1 MGRPLVAI
9 LLDTG
14 PFALLLTNSI
24 RISDDLRGVIAKH
37 DIVLVPAITFYE
49 IGQKVRIGK
58 WPEMAPYIDGLEQRA
73 RDDGYEVVALTAAVC
88 LQAALLDWP
97 HRDPFDRMIA
107 AAALQERVPVVSPDA
122 AFDQLGLERIWERQ
136 VSPGA

>member
-1 MGRPLVAI
+1 MAI

-14 PFALLLTNSI
+14 PFALLLMNSI
-24 RISDDLRGVIAKH
+24 RISDDLRRVIAKH
-37 DIVLVPAITFYE
+37 DIVLVPGIVFYE

-73 RDDGYEVVALTAAVC
+73 RDDGYEVVALTAAVS

-97 HRDPFDRMIA
+97 HRDPFDRIIA
-107 AAALQERVPVVSPDA
+107 AAALHEKVPVVSPNA
-122 AFDQLGLERIWERQ
+122 AFNQLGLERIWERQ
-136 VSPGA
+136 DSP

>member
-1 MGRPLVAI
+1 MAI

-14 PFALLLTNSI
+14 PFALLLMNSI
-24 RISDDLRGVIAKH
+24 RISDDLRRVIAKH
-37 DIVLVPAITFYE
+37 DIVLVPAIAFYE

-73 RDDGYEVVALTAAVC
+73 RDDGYEVVALTAAVS

-107 AAALQERVPVVSPDA
+107 AVALHEKVPVVSPDA

-136 VSPGA
+136 VRPGD

>member
-1 MGRPLVAI
+1 MGRQLVAV

-14 PFALLLTNSI
+14 PFAMLLMNSI
-24 RISDDLRGVIAKH
+24 RISDDLACVIAKH
-37 DIVLVPAITFYE
+37 DIVLVPAIAFYE

-58 WPEMAPYIDGLEQRA
+58 WPEMAPYVDGLEQRA
-73 RDDGYEVVALTAAVC
+73 RDDGYEVVALTAAVS
-88 LQAALLDWP
+88 LQAALLDWS

-107 AAALQERVPVVSPDA
+107 AAALHEKVPIVSPDT

-136 VSPGA
+136 VIPGG